1 MSKTPLWTDRDP
13 PHRLCWRGSV
23 GTAKMGLGAT
33 PIRWEIRVTEPP
45 VSPVLDADVI
55 IAGAGLSGLSLA
67 VGLLDAGLPDNA
79 RVLLL
84 DPRET
89 LSGADRTWCFF
100 DLVPHAF
107 ESAVTDRWSRWRVRN
122 GDHEVVRSAPGITYC
137 RIPGERFYDLALERL
152 ADAGRRVETV
162 RGVTVEKLES
172 RGTHVDVHTG
182 AGVLRA
188 RLAMDSR
195 PPTLTPAAV
204 DGRDVNLLQH
214 FRGRVVRSTEP
225 VFEVDTA
232 TLMDFDVSQAHGIHF
247 IYVLPFDARTA
258 LVEST
263 FFTGRVLPDAVYET
277 AIESWLARRHPGAV
291 FQTISHEGGV
301 IPMTTR
307 PFDAWPSPRVVRI
320 GTAGGHVKPSSG
332 YAFLAVQRFVR
343 EFAPRVISALSTDGY
358 AEPPAPR
365 SRRTKTLDTIFLS
378 YLRSCPDRAPGT
390 FYRLFERVPPGV
402 LARFLSDR
410 GTLADDLTVMRT
422 SDSPRLAIEAFRATP
437 LLRRGRQ

>member
-1 MSKTPLWTDRDP
+1 MT
-13 PHRLCWRGSV
+13 
-23 GTAKMGLGAT
+23 AT
-33 PIRWEIRVTEPP
+33 PIGQENRVTEPP
-45 VSPVLDADVI
+45 VGPALDADVI

-67 VGLLDAGLPDNA
+67 VALLDAGLPDNA
-79 RVLLL
+79 RIALL

-107 ESAVTDRWSRWRVRN
+107 ESAITHRWRRWRVRN
-122 GDHEVVRSAPGITYC
+122 GDREVLRSAPGIAYC
-137 RIPGERFYDLALERL
+137 RIPGERFYARALERL
-152 ADAGRRVETV
+152 AAAGRRVEIM
-162 RGVTVEKLES
+162 RGVTVENLES
-172 RGTHVDVHTG
+172 RGAHVDVHTG

-195 PPTLTPAAV
+195 PPQLTRAP
-204 DGRDVNLLQH
+204 DQGKDVHLLQH

-247 IYVLPFDARTA
+247 IYVLPFDAHTA

-263 FFTGRVLPDAVYET
+263 FFTGHLLPDAEYET
-277 AIESWLARRHPGAV
+277 AIENWLARRHPGVV
-291 FQTISHEGGV
+291 FQTVSRERGV
-301 IPMTTR
+301 IPMTTK

-332 YAFLAVQRFVR
+332 YAFLAVQRFVG
-343 EFAPRVISALSTDGY
+343 EFAPRVISALRAGEC
-358 AEPPAPR
+358 AEPPAARSPR
-365 SRRTKTLDTIFLS
+365 TTALDTIFLS
-378 YLRSCPDRAPGT
+378 YLRSCPERAPAT

-410 GTLADDLTVMRT
+410 GTLADDVTVMRT
-422 SDSPRLAIEAFRATP
+422 SDSPRLALEAVRAAP
-437 LLRRGRQ
+437 LLRRRTR

>member
-1 MSKTPLWTDRDP
+1 MS
-13 PHRLCWRGSV
+13 
-23 GTAKMGLGAT
+23 AT
-33 PIRWEIRVTEPP
+33 PTGQEIRVTEPP
-45 VSPVLDADVI
+45 VSPALDADVI

-67 VGLLDAGLPDNA
+67 VGLLDAGMPDDA
-79 RVLLL
+79 RILLV

-107 ESAVTDRWSRWRVRN
+107 ESAITHRWNQWRVRN
-122 GDHEVVRSAPGITYC
+122 GAEEVVRSAPGIAYC

-152 ADAGRRVETV
+152 AAAGRRVEIV
-162 RGVTVEKLES
+162 LGVTVDNLDS
-172 RGTHVDVHTG
+172 RGAHVDVHTG

-195 PPTLTPAAV
+195 PPALTRAND
-204 DGRDVNLLQH
+204 DGKDVRLLQH
-214 FRGRVVRSTEP
+214 FRGRVLRSTEP

-232 TLMDFDVSQAHGIHF
+232 TLMDFDVSQEHGIHF
-247 IYVLPFDARTA
+247 IYVLPFDAHTA

-263 FFTGRVLPDAVYET
+263 FFTGRLLPDAVYES
-277 AIESWLARRHPGAV
+277 AIESWLARRRPGVV
-291 FQTISHEGGV
+291 FETISHESGV
-301 IPMTTR
+301 IPMTTE

-343 EFAPRVISALSTDGY
+343 DFAPRVVSALRAGGC
-358 AEPPAPR
+358 AEPPAARSPR
-365 SRRTKTLDTIFLS
+365 TTALDTIFLS
-378 YLRSCPDRAPGT
+378 YLRSCPERAPDT
-390 FYRLFERVPPGV
+390 FYRLFERVPPAV
-402 LARFLSDR
+402 LARFLSDE

-422 SDSPRLAIEAFRATP
+422 SDSPRLALEAVRAVS
-437 LLRRGRQ
+437 LVRRRPQ